1 MRKFYKSKYVIE
13 YLESIEIEGKKVKK
27 VYYENFSTREKYKEQ
42 VRSNL
47 GKKEIEVSIGILEDS
62 IHINKDTNIW
72 HTSYF
77 ALYGVI
83 LTVFFTALNN
93 FTSGRSMAQEN
104 FILVSVLFFIF
115 LLFALFLLFRGIYFS
130 NVSKSYGYKR
140 ILEECLTEIETAEL
154 EKTEKKAANRE
165 LEPKALNIR

>member
-62 IHINKDTNIW
+62 I
-72 HTSYF
+72 
-77 ALYGVI
+77 
-83 LTVFFTALNN
+83 
-93 FTSGRSMAQEN
+93 
-104 FILVSVLFFIF
+104 
-115 LLFALFLLFRGIYFS
+115 
-130 NVSKSYGYKR
+130 
-140 ILEECLTEIETAEL
+140 
-154 EKTEKKAANRE
+154 
-165 LEPKALNIR
+165 

>member
-83 LTVFFTALNN
+83 LTVF
-93 FTSGRSMAQEN
+93 
-104 FILVSVLFFIF
+104 
-115 LLFALFLLFRGIYFS
+115 Y
-130 NVSKSYGYKR
+130 R
-140 ILEECLTEIETAEL
+140 I
-154 EKTEKKAANRE
+154 K
-165 LEPKALNIR
+165 

>member
-1 MRKFYKSKYVIE
+1 M
-13 YLESIEIEGKKVKK
+13 
-27 VYYENFSTREKYKEQ
+27 
-42 VRSNL
+42 

-93 FTSGRSMAQEN
+93 FTSGRSIAQEN
-104 FILVSVLFFIF
+104 FILVSVLFLFFSCLRYSYFLEGFI
-115 LLFALFLLFRGIYFS
+115 L
-130 NVSKSYGYKR
+130 VM
-140 ILEECLTEIETAEL
+140 
-154 EKTEKKAANRE
+154 
-165 LEPKALNIR
+165 